1 MIFSYLDGQNIQ
13 SYNNRLFK
21 REDGSFE
28 LRMASSERVPEQV
41 VEYEGK
47 TIHVRI
53 RSERPFFDDDDN
65 GL

>member
-21 REDGSFE
+21 RTDGSFE
-28 LRMASSERVPEQV
+28 LRMASSECGPEQI

-47 TIHVRI
+47 TIRVCI
-53 RSERPFFDDDDN
+53 KNEKIIY
-65 GL
+65 